1 MRHRGTPWVPL
12 FSRNLVRV
20 PFRVLTHRTST
31 KYQRKG
37 NKGVKL
43 VEEFPWIIGSMVSLN
58 GLARAPVKVGSA
70 RDSGSTFCD
79 RRPISQLGV
88 LSIIGLTPKEILGQ
102 PIVCEYRA
110 ARTVGKHGQGRI
122 MAKSYLWTACLG
134 GSSSS
139 LTFQIRED
147 M

>member
-43 VEEFPWIIGSMVSLN
+43 VEEFPWIIGSMVSLD

-88 LSIIGLTPKEILGQ
+88 LSIIGLAPKEILGQ
-102 PIVCEYRA
+102 PIVANNEQRK
-110 ARTVGKHGQGRI
+110 RSGSTGKIGLWLNHIYGRP
-122 MAKSYLWTACLG
+122 A
-134 GSSSS
+134 
-139 LTFQIRED
+139 
-147 M
+147 

>member
-1 MRHRGTPWVPL
+1 MTKVKAWCPL
-12 FSRNLVRV
+12 N
-20 PFRVLTHRTST
+20 
-31 KYQRKG
+31 
-37 NKGVKL
+37 
-43 VEEFPWIIGSMVSLN
+43 E
-58 GLARAPVKVGSA
+58 LARAPIKVGSA
-70 RDSGSTFCD
+70 RDSGSTWKETEG
-79 RRPISQLGV
+79 RISQLDV
-88 LSIIGLTPKEILGQ
+88 LSFICLAPKEILGQ